1 MRPARQARTRSR
13 RLHLRKETEHTRGAR
28 DPMLLAEMTVSNGF
42 VAIATIAILLQALV
56 LFVAFFDPGLRYRI
70 QQTASQKLDSPEF
83 LHNLEAI
90 TDAKVNRHTTLE
102 VLTNG
107 ETFYQAE
114 LEAIGAAG
122 KTIDLEAY
130 ILQAGEVTGRFIEA
144 LTERA
149 RAGVQVNVVM
159 DALGSLGTTNRQFRS
174 LRDAGGKVGWYN
186 PAKWNRLPRY
196 NNRTHRELLIV
207 DGRVG
212 FVGGAGIADHWLIN
226 KPKRRR
232 WRDTMVRVEG
242 DAVPNLQA
250 TFAENWLEAMG
261 ELLTGPDYY
270 PIDDRE
276 SRAAALV
283 VNSTPSAGGA
293 TRARMLFQ
301 LLLASAQ
308 KTIHITTP
316 YFLPDASLSGELV
329 RAIQERGVEVKIVV
343 PGKHSDHM
351 LTRSSSR
358 HAYGKLLQAGARIFE
373 YEPAMIH
380 AKILLVDGIW
390 SVVGSTNFDNRSFGL
405 NDEVNLAVSDEFF
418 ARRLEQDFI
427 RDLAD
432 SREISYEQW
441 RRRPVLERAPELL
454 GWVLERQQ

>member
-1 MRPARQARTRSR
+1 MQ
-13 RLHLRKETEHTRGAR
+13 
-28 DPMLLAEMTVSNGF
+28 LAEMTVSTGF
-42 VAIATIAILLQALV
+42 MVIATIAILFLGLV
-56 LFVAFFDPGLRYRI
+56 VFVAFFDPGIRYKIRKSAG
-70 QQTASQKLDSPEF
+70 QRLDSDEF
-83 LHNLEAI
+83 RHGLEAI
-90 TDAKVNRHTTLE
+90 TDAKINRHTTLE

-107 ETFYQAE
+107 ENFYEAE
-114 LEAIGAAG
+114 LQAIRAAQ
-122 KTIDLEAY
+122 KTISLEAY
-130 ILQAGEVTGRFIEA
+130 ILQTGEVTQRFVEA

-149 RAGVQVNVVM
+149 RSGVSVKVVM
-159 DALGSLGTTNRQFRS
+159 DALGSLGTSDKYFKG
-174 LRDAGGKVGWYN
+174 LKEAGGDVGWYN
-186 PAKWNRLPRY
+186 AVRWNRLPRY

-212 FVGGAGIADHWLIN
+212 FIGGAGVADHWLIN

-250 TFAENWLEAMG
+250 TFAENWLEATG
-261 ELLTGPDYY
+261 EMLTGQEYY

-276 SRAAALV
+276 SESSVLV

-308 KTIHITTP
+308 KFIHITTP
-316 YFLPDASLSGELV
+316 YFLPDAGLSDELA
-329 RAIQERGVEVKIVV
+329 RAVTERGVEVKIVV
-343 PGKHSDHM
+343 PGRHSDHM

-358 HAYGKLLQAGARIFE
+358 HAYGKLLRAGARVFE

-405 NDEVNLAVSDEFF
+405 NDEVNLAAYDEGF
-418 ARRLEQDFI
+418 ARRLEQDFVN
-427 RDLAD
+427 DVAE

-441 RRRPVLERAPELL
+441 RRRPVFERAPELL